1 MFRILIAPPVKILL
15 QTTAAL
21 LAQRSVLAF
30 YQTDRREDL
39 SLQSFAESPAQIL
52 LPDAA
57 AQLKKLRASGEG
69 DDTLAKVF
77 FHRLTPCF
85 VFELVKIL
93 RRDADT
99 AFFFFKWAGRQ
110 QRYEHDSRTYN
121 QIISVLASAGRMEDL
136 DSVLSEMVDR
146 GCSVDLEAAADLVV
160 SYAKS
165 GMVDRAQ
172 GILSELR
179 KRELTLPARIYNSVF
194 KALDRMHRF
203 QEVFEMVEELI
214 EQENFVPEDS
224 TADLL
229 VRIYCKGFAVDK
241 GAWFLGRL
249 VNAGVR
255 VSAKTFVKLA
265 ESLCKAGKEDIAV
278 KLFDRMGAVFADGNF
293 LCCSIVCGVVRTG
306 QFSRASQV
314 VRELAQRGL
323 SICYSPEISFPE
335 AARGF
340 SVSDYF
346 ELFQAMNLRPSTFEY
361 NSFLQGFCRAS
372 EMEEV
377 LKVFVLMRENGAPE
391 DIHTYHCVV
400 DAITSFG
407 RIDHATA
414 VLEAMEQ
421 SDCCKPDTVTYTRMI
436 DGFCRRG
443 ELDKALVI
451 YSRMKNSES
460 SPDVVTFGCLING
473 FCKALKFDEA
483 IIILKASL
491 DAGLEPDEITY
502 SSIIDPLCNLELWDI
517 ALVVFELARQRNCPG
532 SIYLY
537 SRLMNC
543 LCKAGKIEE
552 AVLLLED
559 MSHGR
564 KHSGQALGGEVCK
577 PTLVI
582 YNNVIDAFCQENRI
596 EEALQMAKAME
607 EQGIGADVVTYTSF
621 LRALCKVGMV
631 DEACK
636 LLEMMATSGS
646 SFPDVIACNA
656 LVGAFC
662 SAARVEEACNLLRA
676 MLEHGIEPDD
686 LTYTQVI
693 GALCASKRMEA
704 AMLLF
709 EYMKVANHTP
719 KLTTYKELMLGLY
732 VNGSLQDARKFLEHE
747 AKTFSLVNPG
757 KSLVSELHKIL
768 NVNQQRQLSFI
779 VS

>member
-1 MFRILIAPPVKILL
+1 
-15 QTTAAL
+15 
-21 LAQRSVLAF
+21 
-30 YQTDRREDL
+30 
-39 SLQSFAESPAQIL
+39 
-52 LPDAA
+52 
-57 AQLKKLRASGEG
+57 
-69 DDTLAKVF
+69 
-77 FHRLTPCF
+77 
-85 VFELVKIL
+85 
-93 RRDADT
+93 
-99 AFFFFKWAGRQ
+99 
-110 QRYEHDSRTYN
+110 RTYN

-278 KLFDRMGAVFADGNF
+278 KLFDRMGA
-293 LCCSIVCGVVRTG
+293 
-306 QFSRASQV
+306 
-314 VRELAQRGL
+314 
-323 SICYSPEISFPE
+323 
-335 AARGF
+335 
-340 SVSDYF
+340 
-346 ELFQAMNLRPSTFEY
+346 
-361 NSFLQGFCRAS
+361 
-372 EMEEV
+372 
-377 LKVFVLMRENGAPE
+377 NGAPE

-421 SDCCKPDTVTYTRMI
+421 SDCCMPDTVTYTRMI

-451 YSRMKNSES
+451 YSRMKDSES

-621 LRALCKVGMV
+621 LRALCNVGMV

-732 VNGSLQDARKFLEHE
+732 VNGSLQDA
-747 AKTFSLVNPG
+747 
-757 KSLVSELHKIL
+757 
-768 NVNQQRQLSFI
+768 
-779 VS
+779 